1 MMKMKK
7 KVLTLLTLLVLVG
20 VLFSGC
26 GFVPGMAG
34 APGKGNDSSP
44 AQDIQN
50 QDDDVQQTMGNQT
63 YITDATSFRNGYAWA
78 EFSEYDTAG
87 YFVSSKWCCIDTQGN
102 VAFELPA
109 GIDESDDFELTDFA
123 DGVALV
129 NNEALINT
137 QGQAVWSVD
146 GDGWVLAEELFG
158 EGNTQ
163 DIGIMDGGY
172 FMGVAFVWFSIDTFE
187 ETATYYGILGSDGN
201 WIQEPTKDLKMP
213 EYIGEGLYHLK
224 TPDETG
230 YYNDYAFFSP
240 KSKKVTK
247 DRDEAYSWSDEYI
260 EENYSGLVYNKNSGG
275 FCNTAGDLVI
285 DLSEYDL
292 RDDPE
297 FHNGYCVLNIENK
310 QSSSYF
316 TVIDPSGNR
325 MFEPKKEVTHEEF
338 VSDGLLRVKDDDE
351 IYFLDMQGEV
361 AVGPLE
367 YENAESYSD
376 GLCLVSSQNLAI
388 NRTTYAYLDQSG
400 NRVI

>member
-1 MMKMKK
+1 MKMKK
-7 KVLTLLTLLVLVG
+7 KVLTLLALLVLVG
-20 VLFSGC
+20 VLFAGC

-34 APGKGNDSSP
+34 AGKGNDSSP
-44 AQDIQN
+44 AQDIQI
-50 QDDDVQQTMGNQT
+50 QDDGVQQTMGNQT

-109 GIDESDDFELTDFA
+109 GIDESDDFELTGFA

-129 NNEALINT
+129 NNEALVNT

-146 GDGWVLAEELFG
+146 GDGWVVAEELFG

-163 DIGIMDGGY
+163 DIGMMDGGY

-240 KSKKVTK
+240 KAKKVTK

-260 EENYSGLVYNKNSGG
+260 EENYSGLVYDEKSGG
-275 FCNTAGDLVI
+275 FCNTAGDLVL

-297 FHNGYCVLNIENK
+297 FHNGYCVLNIKNK

-325 MFEPKKEVTHEEF
+325 MFEPKKEVIHEEF

-361 AVGPLE
+361 AVGPLD
-367 YENAESYSD
+367 YESAESYSG

>member
-1 MMKMKK
+1 
-7 KVLTLLTLLVLVG
+7 
-20 VLFSGC
+20 
-26 GFVPGMAG
+26 
-34 APGKGNDSSP
+34 
-44 AQDIQN
+44 
-50 QDDDVQQTMGNQT
+50 
-63 YITDATSFRNGYAWA
+63 
-78 EFSEYDTAG
+78 
-87 YFVSSKWCCIDTQGN
+87 
-102 VAFELPA
+102 
-109 GIDESDDFELTDFA
+109 
-123 DGVALV
+123 
-129 NNEALINT
+129 
-137 QGQAVWSVD
+137 
-146 GDGWVLAEELFG
+146 
-158 EGNTQ
+158 
-163 DIGIMDGGY
+163 
-172 FMGVAFVWFSIDTFE
+172 
-187 ETATYYGILGSDGN
+187 
-201 WIQEPTKDLKMP
+201 MP
-213 EYIGEGLYHLK
+213 EFIGEGLYHLN
-224 TPDETG
+224 TTDESG

>member
-1 MMKMKK
+1 MKK
-7 KVLTLLTLLVLVG
+7 KLLTLITLLFLIG

-26 GFVPGMAG
+26 GFPMGAAN
-34 APGKGNDSSP
+34 APG
-44 AQDIQN
+44 N
-50 QDDDVQQTMGNQT
+50 QDPSDSAPTGQTGNDDVQQSIGNQS

-78 EFSEYDTAG
+78 KFSEYDTSG
-87 YFVSSKWCCIDTQGN
+87 DFVSSKWCCIDTQGN
-102 VAFELPA
+102 VAFELPV
-109 GIDESDDFELTDFA
+109 GIDEGDKFELTGFA

-129 NNEALINT
+129 NNEAMVNT

-146 GDGWVLAEELFG
+146 GDGWALAEELFG

-163 DIGIMDGGY
+163 DVGMTDGGY
-172 FMGVAFVWFSIDTFE
+172 FMGVAFVWFSVDTFE

-201 WIQEPTKDLKMP
+201 WIQEPTKDLKEP
-213 EYIGEGLYHLK
+213 EYIGEGVYHLK

-230 YYNDYAFFSP
+230 YYNDYTFFSP
-240 KSKKVTK
+240 KAKKVSS
-247 DRDEAYSWSDEYI
+247 DRDEAYSWSDDYI
-260 EENYSGLVYNKNSGG
+260 EENYSGLVYDEKSGG
-275 FCNTAGDLVI
+275 FCNTAGELVI
-285 DLSEYDL
+285 DLSEYNL

-297 FHNGYCVLNIENK
+297 FHNGYCVLNIKNE
-310 QSSSYF
+310 QSSWYF

-361 AVGPLE
+361 AVGPIQ
-367 YENAESYSD
+367 YESAESYSD
-376 GLCLVSSQNLAI
+376 GLCLVSSKNLAI